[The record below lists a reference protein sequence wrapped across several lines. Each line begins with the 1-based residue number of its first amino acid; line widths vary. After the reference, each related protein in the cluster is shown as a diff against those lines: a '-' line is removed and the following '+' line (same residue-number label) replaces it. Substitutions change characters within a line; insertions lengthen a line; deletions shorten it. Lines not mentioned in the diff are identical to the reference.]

1 MKKVLFLTAVAVAM
15 TACSN
20 DVDLGMKD
28 ANKQNADNAIGF
40 QVLNKN
46 MSRATSL
53 EDAKH
58 YNFGVFAYKDSQ
70 SANIMDNY
78 LVGYFGTGYGYKKFD
93 TTTVGGMTSSDK
105 GLSKWGYEGLGT
117 AQYGATEH
125 TFDSNYYTPSQTD
138 YMSNWEYQYLRYW
151 DYSSLYSNFYAY
163 APYINGNNKVS
174 YNNNNH
180 TMTFPVG
187 AIKDGVDD
195 ESLYEYMYAAT
206 KVPFGDYNKAVKLEF
221 KRLNAKI
228 NIAFYEDI
236 AGYDVILEKLVDGT
250 VDISAAPATWNGTK
264 HVYSNGLR
272 KTAGATIEFA
282 GSNYT
287 AATVTNDYTGSTVY
301 SDTEYLKFELP
312 SSYAAIGTSKDEAL
326 GTKKNSSYSQTT
338 YYAIPKENS
347 NECGLTFHVSFTL
360 KSTTGETI
368 KVQDARVYVPHTV
381 CKWEAN
387 KAYTYIFK
395 ITKDATGTTGSTTPD
410 PSNPEIGDGA
420 LHPIVFDGI
429 TIAEWDIANDTET
442 GNDHNIN

>member
-1 MKKVLFLTAVAVAM
+1 MKKSIFLAVAAVAM

-20 DVDLGMKD
+20 DVDLGLKD

-46 MSRATSL
+46 MSRANL

-58 YNFGVFAYKDSQ
+58 YNFGVWAYKDSDPTN
-70 SANIMDNY
+70 NIMANY

-105 GLSKWGYEGLGT
+105 SSKWGYEGLGT

-125 TFDSNYYTPSQTD
+125 TFDLNYYTPTQTD
-138 YMSNWEYQYLRYW
+138 YMSNWDYQYLRYW
-151 DYSSLYSNFYAY
+151 DYSSTYSNFYAY
-163 APYINGNNKVS
+163 APYINRTNKVS
-174 YNNNNH
+174 YDNGTH

-206 KVPFGDYNKAVKLEF
+206 KVPVGDYNKAVKLEF

-228 NIAFYEDI
+228 NIAFYEDV

-250 VDISAAPATWNGTK
+250 VDISAAPATLSGST
-264 HVYSNGLR
+264 HIYSNGLR
-272 KTAGATIEFA
+272 KTAGASIEFTTP
-282 GSNYT
+282 NYT
-287 AATVTNDYTGSTVY
+287 DATVTNNYSGSQIYDTG
-301 SDTEYLKFELP
+301 EYLSFKLP
-312 SSYAAIGTSKDEAL
+312 SSYDVIGTSKAEAL
-326 GTKKNSSYSQTT
+326 GSKKASSYSQTT
-338 YYAIPKENS
+338 YYAIPKENT

>member
-20 DVDLGMKD
+20 DVDLGSKD

-46 MSRATSL
+46 MSRANL

-58 YNFGVFAYKDSQ
+58 YNFGVFAYKNSQ
-70 SANIMDNY
+70 AANIMDNY
-78 LVGYFGTGYGYKKFD
+78 LVGYFGAGYGYKKFD
-93 TTTVGGMTSSDK
+93 KTTTGGMTSSDK
-105 GLSKWGYEGLGT
+105 GPSQWGYEGLGT

-125 TFDSNYYTPSQTD
+125 TFELNYYKPTQTD
-138 YMSNWEYQYLRYW
+138 YMSNLDYQYLRYW
-151 DYSSLYSNFYAY
+151 DYSSLSSNFYAY
-163 APYINGNNKVS
+163 APYIHGTNKVS
-174 YNNNNH
+174 YDNGTH

-187 AIKDGVDD
+187 AIKDGVDN

-206 KVPFGDYNKAVKLEF
+206 KVPVGDYNKAVTLQF

-228 NIAFYEDI
+228 NIAFYEDV
-236 AGYDVILEKLVDGT
+236 AGYEVILEKLVDGT
-250 VDISAAPATWNGTK
+250 VDISAAPATWNGTN
-264 HVYSNGLR
+264 HVYSDGLR
-272 KTAGATIEFA
+272 KTAGASIEFKTP
-282 GSNYT
+282 NYT
-287 AATVTNDYTGSTVY
+287 DATVTNNYIGSQIY
-301 SDTEYLKFELP
+301 NSGEYLKFVLP
-312 SSYAAIGTSKDEAL
+312 SAHEAIGTTKGEAL

-338 YYAIPKENS
+338 YYAIPKENT

-429 TIAEWDIANDTET
+429 TIAEWTDATDSE
-442 GNDHNIN
+442 HNIN